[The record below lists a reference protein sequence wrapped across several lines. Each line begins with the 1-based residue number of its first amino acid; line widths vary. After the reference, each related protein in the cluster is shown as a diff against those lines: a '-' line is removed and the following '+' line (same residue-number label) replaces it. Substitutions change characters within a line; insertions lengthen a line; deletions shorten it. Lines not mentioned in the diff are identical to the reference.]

1 MAQKIITALVLG
13 AIIAGIGIFIL
24 KDAQVGILC
33 GIMMAFFVFLPKKN
47 R

>member
-24 KDAQVGILC
+24 KDVQMGMIC
-33 GIMMAFFVFLPKKN
+33 GLRMVFFVFLPKKN